1 MSAVYPYTPYYPSL
15 DCQDVPKHVNENL
28 IHLNGYLIS
37 WGWLR
42 EALDRFWL
50 LIKFSVLWPLNLWW
64 SEKINIITKNA
75 ASKETMDS
83 AGNWLDVFWV
93 PMMKLSKC
101 RNHFEMTH
109 FPWPVVSFPSSI
121 LDADDASWS
130 LIWWWMNKTP
140 TNSPENKMLPKN
152 LKTEWRLLK
161 TKTKDCKM
169 YEVRPGANRKV
180 FAGGHKCVNR

>member
-1 MSAVYPYTPYYPSL
+1 MTCKWAITDNKRIVPYNVWSVHCTLSCALHHQTSLTCLLQTPYSPSL

-109 FPWPVVSFPSSI
+109 FPWPVVSFPLSI

-130 LIWWWMNKTP
+130 LM
-140 TNSPENKMLPKN
+140 
-152 LKTEWRLLK
+152 
-161 TKTKDCKM
+161 
-169 YEVRPGANRKV
+169 
-180 FAGGHKCVNR
+180 VNE